1 MCPIITQML
10 AVIAASSEIRR
21 ATITTRAPFA
31 PSRIN
36 VIKAA
41 NLFPVLRT
49 FVAPILPE
57 PISRRFPKPKTFV
70 NGREIFGDS
79 SRE

>member
-1 MCPIITQML
+1 MTKIL
-10 AVIAASSEIRR
+10 AVIAASSEIKR
-21 ATITTRAPFA
+21 ATTTTNAPFK

-41 NLFPVLRT
+41 NLFPVLST

-57 PISRRFPKPKTFV
+57 PICRKFPKPNTLETNIP
-70 NGREIFGDS
+70 NGIEPNK
-79 SRE
+79 